1 MSFWKNKKTVV
12 AGGAG
17 FIGSYLVEQLVEEG
31 ASVTVVDNMEKGNLD
46 NLASVLGE
54 IKVVQADLR
63 DRSAC
68 EEACDGAEI
77 VMNLAA
83 RAYGLEYSN
92 AHHGE
97 MLTANA
103 LVGLNLLEAARLQ
116 GVERV
121 LVVSSSCVYSDDALV
136 PTPENQ
142 AFTRSPEEANQG
154 YGWAKRMLELQ
165 AAYYAQEY
173 GMQIAIARPFNA
185 YGPRDSWA
193 GAKSHV
199 IPAMIKKLM
208 SDGEEIIVWGSG
220 NQQRSFIHGR
230 DVASAMRMLTERYA
244 VGEPVNIGDDQ
255 DISIRE
261 LVFRLMA
268 ILDVKKRVV
277 FDTARPEGCP
287 RKSADMEK
295 LRKIVGSA
303 WPGVSLDHGLKEMV
317 DWYRQAGP
325 AEPAKILVVEH
336 RA

>member
-1 MSFWKNKKTVV
+1 MSFWKDKKTVV

-31 ASVTVVDNMEKGNLD
+31 ASVTVVDNMEKGTLD
-46 NLASVLGE
+46 NLANVLGE
-54 IKVVQADLR
+54 IKIVQADLR
-63 DRSAC
+63 DRNVC
-68 EEACDGAEI
+68 EEACEEAEI

-97 MLTANA
+97 MLIANA

-136 PTPENQ
+136 PTPEDL

-154 YGWAKRMLELQ
+154 YGWAKRILELQ
-165 AAYYAQEY
+165 ATYYAQEY

-185 YGPRDSWA
+185 YGPRDSWV

-199 IPAMIKKLM
+199 IPALIKKLLQE
-208 SDGEEIIVWGSG
+208 GEEIVVWGSG

-230 DVASAMRMLTERYA
+230 DVASAMRLLTERYA

-255 DISIRE
+255 DISIKD
-261 LVFRLMA
+261 LVLRLIR
-268 ILDVKKRVV
+268 ILGVDKRVV
-277 FDTARPEGCP
+277 FDTSRPEGCL
-287 RKSADMEK
+287 RKSANMEK
-295 LRKIVGSA
+295 LRTIVGKG
-303 WPGVSLDHGLKEMV
+303 WPSVPLDEGLKEMA
-317 DWYRQAGP
+317 DSYRQAGRQ
-325 AEPAKILVVEH
+325 EPAKILAVEH
-336 RA
+336 RV